1 MRAVRAWLGAWSLA
15 ALALAGCGGDDDT
28 GFSPSV
34 ANVSGTYNATLF
46 TATTSGGTINLL
58 PLGATVHV
66 VLDPDG
72 TTTGHLSVPDA
83 GLGQG
88 AIEADLAG
96 TWTLSGSTVTFS
108 PNDPNSIIGD
118 ADFTAAQN
126 SLDGE
131 GTFEGMTLHLTLA
144 KTG

>member
-1 MRAVRAWLGAWSLA
+1 MRAVRLWLSAWSLA
-15 ALALAGCGGDDDT
+15 AAALTACGDNNDA
-28 GFSPSV
+28 FSPTPATV
-34 ANVSGTYNATLF
+34 QGTYNASRF
-46 TATTSGGTINLL
+46 TVTTPQQTFNLL

-66 VLDPDG
+66 VLNADG
-72 TTTGHLSVPDA
+72 TTTGHLSVPD
-83 GLGQG
+83 LGVGIG

-96 TWTLSGSTVTFS
+96 TWSLSGTTVTFS
-108 PNDPNSIIGD
+108 PTDPNSIIGD

-131 GTFEGMTLHLTLA
+131 GDFQGNTIHLTLS

>member
-1 MRAVRAWLGAWSLA
+1 MRAVRGWLGAWSLA
-15 ALALAGCGGDDDT
+15 AVVLAGCGGDDDN

-34 ANVSGTYNATLF
+34 ATVSGTYNASQF
-46 TATTSGGTINLL
+46 TAGTINLL
-58 PLGATVHV
+58 SLGATVHV
-66 VLDPDG
+66 VLNPDG
-72 TTTGHLSVPDA
+72 TTTGHLFVPDVV
-83 GLGQG
+83 GQG
-88 AIEADLAG
+88 EIDADLAG

-126 SLDGE
+126 SLEGD
-131 GTFEGMTLHLTLA
+131 GTFEGTTLHLALA

>member
-1 MRAVRAWLGAWSLA
+1 MRAVRGWLGAWSLA
-15 ALALAGCGGDDDT
+15 AVVLAGCGGSDDN

-34 ANVSGTYNATLF
+34 ATVAGTYNASKF
-46 TATTSGGTINLL
+46 TATSSSGTVNLL
-58 PLGATVHV
+58 SLGATVHV
-66 VLDPDG
+66 VLNPDG
-72 TTTGHLSVPDA
+72 TTTGHLSVPDV
-83 GLGQG
+83 LGTG
-88 AIEADLAG
+88 PIDADLAG

-126 SLDGE
+126 SLEGD
-131 GTFEGMTLHLTLA
+131 GTFEGTTLHLALA